1 METMAIICFTLIMYS
16 VANTLVDYL
25 SKNYKMT
32 KLSDIFPLMIFCSVV
47 ISIFTSYPFYLL
59 KYHKIILDT
68 LPVYVALVIM
78 HLYISLG
85 ILYLTSKEFKK
96 SNYSTKYHIIHMLSL
111 VILTLLILR

>member
-85 ILYLTSKEFKK
+85 ILYLTSREFKK
-96 SNYSTKYHIIHMLSL
+96 SNYSTKYYIIHMLSL
-111 VILTLLILR
+111 VILTFLILR